1 MEKIFARTK
10 GMIPMVI
17 FLTLSGSIRA
27 TINEYITKFISL
39 DFISCH
45 CSMALLPHILVRR
58 KLNLKLT
65 LSWDIVYIALA
76 IKLVHMRV
84 YQYQKCS
91 FIIFVKSKFCVCKFC
106 KFCIVIGSQFVHTC
120 NEYIQIYL
128 LSNTPLSKTLI
139 LRKGRIFLSL
149 RLVDP

>member
-91 FIIFVKSKFCVCKFC
+91 YIIFVKSKFCVC
-106 KFCIVIGSQFVHTC
+106 VNFV
-120 NEYIQIYL
+120 N
-128 LSNTPLSKTLI
+128 
-139 LRKGRIFLSL
+139 FLSSSARNSSTPIMNIFTYTCL
-149 RLVDP
+149 AIPHLVKRWFWGKAEFFYLWG